1 MPEIEKM
8 IRWSALN
15 VSRRKPASS
24 AAIDIYRTLVAT
36 DSDQSPCRTPAK
48 AESCANEKTTPV
60 GYTITWRALFFPDN
74 RIFYKA
80 YS

>member
-1 MPEIEKM
+1 M

-24 AAIDIYRTLVAT
+24 AAIDIERWLQRTLI
-36 DSDQSPCRTPAK
+36 K
-48 AESCANEKTTPV
+48 ARAEHQPKPKAAQTKKTAPV

>member
-1 MPEIEKM
+1 M

-15 VSRRKPASS
+15 VSRRKPA
-24 AAIDIYRTLVAT
+24 
-36 DSDQSPCRTPAK
+36 K
-48 AESCANEKTTPV
+48 AESCANEKNSARRLYDNLAGV
-60 GYTITWRALFFPDN
+60 VFPDN

>member
-1 MPEIEKM
+1 M
-8 IRWSALN
+8 
-15 VSRRKPASS
+15 S
-24 AAIDIYRTLVAT
+24 AAENLPAALRSTYIERWLQRTLI
-36 DSDQSPCRTPAK
+36 K
-48 AESCANEKTTPV
+48 AHAEHQPKPKAAQTKKTAPV

>member
-48 AESCANEKTTPV
+48 AESCANEKNSTRRL
-60 GYTITWRALFFPDN
+60 YDN
-74 RIFYKA
+74 LAGVVF
-80 YS
+80 SG

>member
-1 MPEIEKM
+1 MVCSKRQPPKTCQQRCDRYIE
-8 IRWSALN
+8 RWLQ
-15 VSRRKPASS
+15 
-24 AAIDIYRTLVAT
+24 RTLI
-36 DSDQSPCRTPAK
+36 K
-48 AESCANEKTTPV
+48 AHAEHQPKPKAAQTKKTAPV

>member
-1 MPEIEKM
+1 M

-48 AESCANEKTTPV
+48 AESCANEKNSARRLYDNLAGV
-60 GYTITWRALFFPDN
+60 VFPDN